1 MKILVTGG
9 AGFIGSHLVR
19 RLLSEGHKIVIVDN
33 FNDFY
38 DPRVKEHNLVGLI
51 GDSAVML
58 YRGDIMNDKILEQ
71 SFHEKPDAVIHLAA
85 LAGVVDSRERPILY
99 GNLNIL
105 GTMRVLEACR
115 KNGVKKFILASSSA
129 VYGECDNA
137 PFSENADSNSPVSI
151 YGMTK
156 KCNEVIAYTYHSLYK
171 INCVCL
177 RFFTVYG
184 PAGRPDMAPF
194 LFTRWIAE
202 DSELKRYGDGNTV
215 RDYAYIDDIIDG
227 IVASLSL
234 NSSYEI
240 INLGSGTTITLNNF
254 IAIIEN
260 HLGKKAKIKEYPLPD
275 GDAKLTHADISKAK
289 KLLGYAPKVT
299 PEEGMRR
306 FISWYKDHKY
316 LYDAK
321 INRSNT
327 VL

>member
-1 MKILVTGG
+1 
-9 AGFIGSHLVR
+9 
-19 RLLSEGHKIVIVDN
+19 
-33 FNDFY
+33 
-38 DPRVKEHNLVGLI
+38 
-51 GDSAVML
+51 
-58 YRGDIMNDKILEQ
+58 
-71 SFHEKPDAVIHLAA
+71 
-85 LAGVVDSRERPILY
+85 
-99 GNLNIL
+99 
-105 GTMRVLEACR
+105 
-115 KNGVKKFILASSSA
+115 
-129 VYGECDNA
+129 
-137 PFSENADSNSPVSI
+137 
-151 YGMTK
+151 MTK